1 MTTSRGIA
9 GWTWEIRRRP
19 RPLGVLLSGADF
31 ETAFVAKL
39 LAGEKALAE
48 LRRQLA
54 EEANVA

>member
-1 MTTSRGIA
+1 MGNPASA
-9 GWTWEIRRRP
+9 QAARR
-19 RPLGVLLSGADF
+19 VVVGADF